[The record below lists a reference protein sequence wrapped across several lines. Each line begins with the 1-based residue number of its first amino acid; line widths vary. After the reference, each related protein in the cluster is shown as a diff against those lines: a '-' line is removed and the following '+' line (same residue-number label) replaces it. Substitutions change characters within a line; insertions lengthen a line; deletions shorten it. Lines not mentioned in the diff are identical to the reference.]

1 MASSDVIGFFT
12 TLQGNVGTVLG
23 GVVPQVLTLAALLIG
38 LGIGIHYFRKW
49 IGRKA

>member
-1 MASSDVIGFFT
+1 MTTSSAGTYIS
-12 TLQGNVGTVLG
+12 TLQGSVGTILN

-49 IGRKA
+49 IGRRA